1 MNLRKNIYTH
11 SMRQVTFCWYMI
23 TTSNRIVSHYNTGC
37 FVREKVFWDLLQNFT
52 EQLICCIR
60 VIQFLVVCHWLKA
73 RPLLT
78 LSVVWLMT
86 SYSSKLLACS
96 LEQTPPLVCLLQSF
110 IFCIGFCF
118 KEIGFPVSIL
128 FQHNQKTK
136 SDLLLIQDR
145 SHFKYHQERN
155 VLQLILWFM
164 TTPFRTITI
173 YTFIYRVSW
182 CHIFGK
188 VTGQCSMSQFS
199 LHQKTFSRTG
209 F

>member
-1 MNLRKNIYTH
+1 MSTH
-11 SMRQVTFCWYMI
+11 TVWDRSHSADKWSQQVIGLFLII
-23 TTSNRIVSHYNTGC
+23 TQAC

-52 EQLICCIR
+52 EQLICCISDSISCS
-60 VIQFLVVCHWLKA
+60 VSLTQGQTFANPKCCMINNV
-73 RPLLT
+73 LLQQT
-78 LSVVWLMT
+78 AGLQSWT
-86 SYSSKLLACS
+86 NPSSL
-96 LEQTPPLVCLLQSF
+96 QNLVCLLQSF

-128 FQHNQKTK
+128 FQRNQKRK

-145 SHFKYHQERN
+145 SHFKYHPERN

-188 VTGQCSMSQFS
+188 VTGQRSVSQFS
-199 LHQKTFSRTG
+199 LHQKTFSRTA